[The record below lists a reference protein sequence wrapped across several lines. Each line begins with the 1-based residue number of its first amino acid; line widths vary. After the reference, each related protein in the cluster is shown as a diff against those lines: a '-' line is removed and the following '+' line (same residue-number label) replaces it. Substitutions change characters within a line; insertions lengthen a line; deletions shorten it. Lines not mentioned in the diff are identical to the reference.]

1 MSDAML
7 KTAMTAS
14 VIRSLVI
21 CTLVCLLLPLFS
33 HWIQRGQTRHA
44 RTLRQ
49 LCCVLPFFT
58 PDLVTGFQYRLTASA
73 WAGLSGGLSYVVLT
87 ELLYGTLQFFRA
99 AALGLLLYRILPSA
113 SVTTESIHSWR
124 LLRTQI
130 PTVRW
135 YREWLRLQLAGPW
148 RTTLLIWSLTAV
160 VVFQEFET
168 AALMQ
173 IDQHPWSWAVGLF
186 DAHAAWQPL
195 SQSLKMAAAALLIEM
210 LLLIPGLL
218 AVACS
223 LTSSAAPAEPC
234 PVRLTGSRIQSGAA
248 WPLVGLS
255 LGLLILI
262 PIYSSAP
269 AALRGIEDLLSDS
282 VAVRRT
288 ASSLATSI
296 CCAAAAAICA
306 LGIASRLSPDLRG
319 RQRILAVISGC
330 LLLPGLAGPLILS
343 LGLQTLFQLPLLR
356 PAWDTML
363 PQLLGQILWLLPRAF
378 AAAQLLWTEER
389 SESLH
394 AASLLLQAADSQ
406 QRRTAAGLIWRLQDL
421 PLTVALLVLTHWAFW
436 DVTTASLLHPV
447 TFEPIVT
454 RLYNE
459 MHFARTE
466 ALLGLTALSIS
477 TPAVCLTVVGTV
489 AFVFRL
495 FRRQ

>member
-1 MSDAML
+1 MCSSD
-7 KTAMTAS
+7 
-14 VIRSLVI
+14 
-21 CTLVCLLLPLFS
+21 
-33 HWIQRGQTRHA
+33 
-44 RTLRQ
+44 
-49 LCCVLPFFT
+49 
-58 PDLVTGFQYRLTASA
+58 
-73 WAGLSGGLSYVVLT
+73 
-87 ELLYGTLQFFRA
+87 
-99 AALGLLLYRILPSA
+99 
-113 SVTTESIHSWR
+113 
-124 LLRTQI
+124 
-130 PTVRW
+130 
-135 YREWLRLQLAGPW
+135 
-148 RTTLLIWSLTAV
+148 
-160 VVFQEFET
+160 
-168 AALMQ
+168 
-173 IDQHPWSWAVGLF
+173 
-186 DAHAAWQPL
+186 
-195 SQSLKMAAAALLIEM
+195 
-210 LLLIPGLL
+210 
-218 AVACS
+218 
-223 LTSSAAPAEPC
+223 
-234 PVRLTGSRIQSGAA
+234 
-248 WPLVGLS
+248 
-255 LGLLILI
+255 
-262 PIYSSAP
+262 
-269 AALRGIEDLLSDS
+269 
-282 VAVRRT
+282 
-288 ASSLATSI
+288 
-296 CCAAAAAICA
+296 
-306 LGIASRLSPDLRG
+306 
-319 RQRILAVISGC
+319 
-330 LLLPGLAGPLILS
+330 LILS